1 MTQGMLWLVSCWA
14 AVDVATLVQKRS
26 GVLSVRT
33 AMFKLGS
40 EWSCSGL
47 SETGRTCYQS
57 PLPPFRC

>member
-14 AVDVATLVQKRS
+14 AVDVATLVPKRS

-40 EWSCSGL
+40 EW
-47 SETGRTCYQS
+47 
-57 PLPPFRC
+57 